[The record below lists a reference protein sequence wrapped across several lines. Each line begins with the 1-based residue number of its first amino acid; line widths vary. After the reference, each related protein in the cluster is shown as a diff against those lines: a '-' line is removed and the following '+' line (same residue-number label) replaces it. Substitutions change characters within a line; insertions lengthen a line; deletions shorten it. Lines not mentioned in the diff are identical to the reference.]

1 MSEDSEKSLTPYM
14 LVGGPLLL
22 LGAFFNWPASDYIGE
37 RGVASLV
44 DEADSLMPL
53 MIVASLG
60 TIIMFGGLYLLN
72 SEMIGNAKGMN
83 KQLLT
88 VGSILI
94 VASLVGFII
103 GMGSNVNVINAE
115 MTDVDPIN
123 EEQTWASE
131 EDQMTSQENF
141 FDTGA
146 TAWALSPVTWGLAMI
161 IIGLVAFITQRPEG
175 VMDWFL
181 PAWMPLG
188 TAFLAAPILNE
199 PSYFD
204 MIFPVTILV
213 HILLGI
219 LMMTG
224 KITLPKCP

>member
-1 MSEDSEKSLTPYM
+1 MSGDSEKSLTPYM

-37 RGVASLV
+37 RGVASLA

-115 MTDVDPIN
+115 LTDVDPIN

-146 TAWALSPVTWGLAMI
+146 TAWALSPVTLSLI
-161 IIGLVAFITQRPEG
+161 
-175 VMDWFL
+175 
-181 PAWMPLG
+181 
-188 TAFLAAPILNE
+188 
-199 PSYFD
+199 
-204 MIFPVTILV
+204 
-213 HILLGI
+213 HI
-219 LMMTG
+219 
-224 KITLPKCP
+224 

>member
-1 MSEDSEKSLTPYM
+1 
-14 LVGGPLLL
+14 
-22 LGAFFNWPASDYIGE
+22 
-37 RGVASLV
+37 
-44 DEADSLMPL
+44 MPL
-53 MIVASLG
+53 MIMASLG

-72 SEMIGNAKGMN
+72 SEMIENAKGMN

-103 GMGSNVNVINAE
+103 GMGSNVNVISAE
-115 MTDVDPIN
+115 MTDVDEIN

-131 EDQMTSQENF
+131 LDRTTSQENF

-161 IIGLVAFITQRPEG
+161 IIGLVAFTTQRPEAA
-175 VMDWFL
+175 MDWFL

-188 TAFLAAPILNE
+188 TAFLAAPILND

-204 MIFPVTILV
+204 MIFPVTILA
-213 HILLGI
+213 HILLGA
-219 LMMTG
+219 LMMGG
-224 KITLPKCP
+224 KIALPKCP

>member
-1 MSEDSEKSLTPYM
+1 MSGDSEKSLTPYM

-53 MIVASLG
+53 MIIASLG

-115 MTDVDPIN
+115 MTEVDPIN

-141 FDTGA
+141 LRYGCY
-146 TAWALSPVTWGLAMI
+146 G
-161 IIGLVAFITQRPEG
+161 
-175 VMDWFL
+175 
-181 PAWMPLG
+181 LG
-188 TAFLAAPILNE
+188 TFSCN
-199 PSYFD
+199 
-204 MIFPVTILV
+204 
-213 HILLGI
+213 LGI
-219 LMMTG
+219 GDDYNRISCVYNPTS
-224 KITLPKCP
+224 

>member
-1 MSEDSEKSLTPYM
+1 MSGDSEKSLTPYM

-37 RGVASLV
+37 RGVASLA

-94 VASLVGFII
+94 VA
-103 GMGSNVNVINAE
+103 
-115 MTDVDPIN
+115 
-123 EEQTWASE
+123 
-131 EDQMTSQENF
+131 
-141 FDTGA
+141 
-146 TAWALSPVTWGLAMI
+146 
-161 IIGLVAFITQRPEG
+161 
-175 VMDWFL
+175 
-181 PAWMPLG
+181 
-188 TAFLAAPILNE
+188 
-199 PSYFD
+199 
-204 MIFPVTILV
+204 
-213 HILLGI
+213 
-219 LMMTG
+219 
-224 KITLPKCP
+224 

>member
-1 MSEDSEKSLTPYM
+1 MSGDSEKSLTPYM

-53 MIVASLG
+53 MIIASLG

-115 MTDVDPIN
+115 MTEVDPIN

-161 IIGLVAFITQRPEG
+161 IIGLVAFTTQRPEG
-175 VMDWFL
+175 AMDWFL

-188 TAFLAAPILNE
+188 CF
-199 PSYFD
+199 PSSAN
-204 MIFPVTILV
+204 LE
-213 HILLGI
+213 
-219 LMMTG
+219 
-224 KITLPKCP
+224 

>member
-1 MSEDSEKSLTPYM
+1 M

-37 RGVASLV
+37 RGVQSLV
-44 DEADSLMPL
+44 DEADTLMPL
-53 MIVASLG
+53 MIMASLG

-103 GMGSNVNVINAE
+103 GMGSNVNVISAE
-115 MTDVDPIN
+115 MTDVDEIN

-131 EDQMTSQENF
+131 LDRTTSQENF

-161 IIGLVAFITQRPEG
+161 IIGLVAFT
-175 VMDWFL
+175 
-181 PAWMPLG
+181 
-188 TAFLAAPILNE
+188 T
-199 PSYFD
+199 
-204 MIFPVTILV
+204 
-213 HILLGI
+213 
-219 LMMTG
+219 
-224 KITLPKCP
+224 

>member
-1 MSEDSEKSLTPYM
+1 MSDDSKKSLTPYM

-37 RGVASLV
+37 RGVQSLV

-72 SEMIGNAKGMN
+72 SEMIDNAKGMN

-94 VASLVGFII
+94 VATLVGFII
-103 GMGSNVNVINAE
+103 GMSSNVNVINAE
-115 MTDVDPIN
+115 MTDVDEIN
-123 EEQTWASE
+123 DEQTWASE
-131 EDQMTSQENF
+131 EDQMTSQENY
-141 FDTGA
+141 FDAGS
-146 TAWALSPVTWGLAMI
+146 TAWALTPVTWGLAMI
-161 IIGLVAFITQRPEG
+161 VIGLVAYTTQRPEG
-175 VMDWFL
+175 AMDWFL

-199 PSYFD
+199 PDFFNL
-204 MIFPVTILV
+204 MFPVTILV
-213 HILLGI
+213 HVLLGA
-219 LMMTG
+219 LMMGG
-224 KITLPKCP
+224 KVTLPKCP